1 MLQPSGIADVLI
13 GYEYASYHPQNEQNS
28 GHLVLLRNRFG
39 RCIGGTYPTLREK
52 STSHQVHQI
61 KVDTAIARGEDFY
74 NVENLGIECRPRCG
88 GRKCGKC
95 SLGSKNFTIKEEKE
109 LKLIEGKLECNKE
122 EKRWISDYPW
132 IREKLENLLR

>member
-1 MLQPSGIADVLI
+1 MQPSGIADVLI
-13 GYEYASYHPQNEQNS
+13 GYEYASYHLQNEQNS

-39 RCIGGTYPTLREK
+39 RCIGGTNPTLREK

-61 KVDTAIARGEDFY
+61 KDDTAIARGEDFN

-122 EKRWISDYPW
+122 EKRWISEYPW